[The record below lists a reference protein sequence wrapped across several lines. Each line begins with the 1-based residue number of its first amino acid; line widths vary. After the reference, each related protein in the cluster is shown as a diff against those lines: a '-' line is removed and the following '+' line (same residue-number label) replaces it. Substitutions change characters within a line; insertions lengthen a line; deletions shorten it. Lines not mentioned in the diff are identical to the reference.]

1 MAKNNQDLMTESK
14 ENYLESVLKLSL
26 KCNIEKFDDDTD
38 KEIFHNEAIN
48 ALLELQNNE
57 NVTLKSEVHAI
68 NIKDDLN
75 YSKPS
80 VSIAM
85 HKLEANGYITI
96 EKNGVIHLTDEG
108 FKKASAVYERH
119 KVLSTFLM
127 NIGVSKE
134 TALEDACEIEH
145 FISEE
150 TFEAVKK
157 YRK

>member
-1 MAKNNQDLMTESK
+1 MKHKQSEEDYLEKLLMLQENNQNVHSIDIANGMGFSK
-14 ENYLESVLKLSL
+14 
-26 KCNIEKFDDDTD
+26 T
-38 KEIFHNEAIN
+38 
-48 ALLELQNNE
+48 
-57 NVTLKSEVHAI
+57 
-68 NIKDDLN
+68 
-75 YSKPS
+75 S

-150 TFEAVKK
+150 TFEAIKK
-157 YRK
+157 YDKK